1 MCSFNV
7 MAPVGTQIAAV
18 NAKMPWGA
26 AVNGMVLCSSARSAV
41 STDGVTDH
49 PQQMASATVMV
60 SMRTR
65 SESVAARDPAGEP
78 VLADDDG
85 SVCEL
90 GRSR

>member
-1 MCSFNV
+1 MQR
-7 MAPVGTQIAAV
+7 MATATADGIDR
-18 NAKMPWGA
+18 
-26 AVNGMVLCSSARSAV
+26 SSGPER
-41 STDGVTDH
+41 
-49 PQQMASATVMV
+49 ATVRV
-60 SMRTR
+60 SMRTQ

>member
-1 MCSFNV
+1 
-7 MAPVGTQIAAV
+7 MATATA
-18 NAKMPWGA
+18 
-26 AVNGMVLCSSARSAV
+26 
-41 STDGVTDH
+41 DGIDRGGG
-49 PQQMASATVMV
+49 PERATVRV